1 MSKSK
6 RSRGNNSKEQRIHR
20 VNSEVKTR
28 LDKYKHLVY
37 DEDVYDSDEFI
48 ESLTAK
54 SKIYSKQEPK

>member
-6 RSRGNNSKEQRIHR
+6 SSRGKEQRIHR

-37 DEDVYDSDEFI
+37 DEDVYDSDEFV

>member
-6 RSRGNNSKEQRIHR
+6 RSRGNYSKEQRIHR
-20 VNSEVKTR
+20 VSSEGKTR

-48 ESLTAK
+48 ESLTSK